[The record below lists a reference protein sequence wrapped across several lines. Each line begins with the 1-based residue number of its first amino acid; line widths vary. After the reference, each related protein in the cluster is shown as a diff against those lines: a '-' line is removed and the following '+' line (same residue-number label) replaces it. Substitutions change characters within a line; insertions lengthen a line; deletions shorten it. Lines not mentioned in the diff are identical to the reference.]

1 MRQNILEIVSRMITY
16 DKLFIGGRWIAPAD
30 PELLE
35 IRSPHDHR
43 LLGLA
48 AQGAPADIDKA
59 VSAAREAFDH
69 GPWPRMTP
77 EVRQEIVARFTKLRG
92 ERAEDAAALISAEN
106 GAPLWFTKWGAP
118 ALDRQAAAYLDAA
131 KDFGWEETLP
141 SKAVVRREPIGV
153 VAAVIPWNSPYM
165 AATVKMIPALLAG
178 CTVVLKASPENS
190 LSILRLAESFAAAGF
205 PDGVVS
211 IIPADRETS
220 EHLVAH
226 PGVDKIAFTGSTAAG
241 RRIASIAGEQLKR
254 VSLELGGKSASILLE
269 DADLAA
275 VTEGLKF
282 ASFGNN
288 AENCQA
294 HTRILAPA
302 SRYDEVV
309 DALKVLVESLK
320 VGDPADP
327 ETFIGPMI
335 RADQQKRV
343 QDYIRLGIDEGA
355 RLVTG
360 GPETPEGLEGGFY
373 VRPTLFADVDNK
385 MRIAQEEI
393 FGPVLVVIPYDDE
406 DDAIRI
412 ANDSPYGL
420 GGGVWTTDPA
430 RGMEIARRMAT
441 GGVRINAAQPV
452 FDGPFGGYKASGI
465 GRENGTFGLTEYVE
479 HKTIAV

>member
-1 MRQNILEIVSRMITY
+1 MINY
-16 DKLFIGGRWIAPAD
+16 DELYIGGQWVAPAN

-35 IRSPHDHR
+35 IRSPHDRR
-43 LLGLA
+43 LLGLT
-48 AQGAPADIDKA
+48 AQGTPADIDKA
-59 VSAAREAFDH
+59 VAAAREAFDH

-77 EVRQEIVARFTKLRG
+77 EARQEVVARFTKLRG
-92 ERAEDAAALISAEN
+92 ERAQEAATLISAEN
-106 GAPLWFTKWGAP
+106 GAPLWFTRWGAP
-118 ALDRQAAAYLDAA
+118 ALDRAADAFLQAA
-131 KDFGWEETLP
+131 KNFGWEEQLDPTGV
-141 SKAVVRREPIGV
+141 SKTVVRREPIGV
-153 VAAVIPWNSPYM
+153 VAAVIPWNSPYS
-165 AATVKMIPALLAG
+165 AALVKMIPALLAG

-190 LSILRLAESFAAAGF
+190 LSILRLGETFTEAGF
-205 PDGVVS
+205 PEGVVS

-226 PGVDKIAFTGSTAAG
+226 PGVDKISFTGSTAAG

-254 VSLELGGKSASILLE
+254 VSLELGGKSASIILA

-275 VTEGLKF
+275 VAEGLKF
-282 ASFGNN
+282 ASFANN

-294 HTRILAPA
+294 HTRILAPR

-309 DALKVLVESLK
+309 DVLKTLVESFK

-335 RADQQKRV
+335 RVDQQQRV
-343 QDYIRLGIDEGA
+343 QDYIRIGIDEGA

-360 GPETPEGLEGGFY
+360 GPETPAGLEDGFY
-373 VRPTLFADVDNK
+373 VKPTLFADVDNG

-393 FGPVLVVIPYDDE
+393 FGPVLVVIPYEDE
-406 DDAIRI
+406 DDAVRI

-420 GGGVWTTDPA
+420 GGGVWTTDPE
-430 RGMEIARRMAT
+430 RGMEIARRMRT
-441 GGVRINAAQPV
+441 GGVRINAAPPV
-452 FDGPFGGYKASGI
+452 FDGPFGGYKDSGI
-465 GRENGTFGLTEYVE
+465 GRENGAVGLTEYVE